1 MSNCGCNRINNDTVN
16 YININNNPFQN
27 NYLYGHAY
35 TPNQKMNKTFMPEKA
50 LRNGSLFPELVSVYN
65 PGDSISFIN
74 FVRNGGR

>member
-1 MSNCGCNRINNDTVN
+1 
-16 YININNNPFQN
+16 
-27 NYLYGHAY
+27 
-35 TPNQKMNKTFMPEKA
+35 MNKTFMPEKA